1 MEKLTITV
9 DVQGV
14 RLDVFLAEK
23 LEFSR
28 SKVQKLIED
37 NKVTVGGEIAKS
49 KQLTVIGSEI
59 LVEIEEPTELQ
70 VKAVDIP
77 LDIVYQDSDLAVIN
91 KQQGLTVHQGSG
103 TGEETLVNAL
113 LYHLDSLSGING
125 VIRPGIVHRIDKDTS
140 GLLVVAKNDVS
151 HLSLS
156 KQIESKTC
164 KREYLALLEGNL
176 KTDQG
181 RIETYISRSTKNR
194 TMMAVSSSGRKAI
207 TNYQVIERKNGYTLC
222 KFILETGRTHQIRVH
237 AKHLG
242 HPVVGD
248 MVYGYKNQKFKLSGQ
263 LLHAYKLTFIH
274 PTKNEEVSFVAP
286 LPNYFSSTL
295 KKLEFDF
302 SKE

>member
-1 MEKLTITV
+1 MEKKIITV
-9 DVQGV
+9 DEQGV
-14 RLDVFLAEK
+14 RLDVFLASK
-23 LEFSR
+23 LDFSR
-28 SKVQKLIED
+28 SKIQKLIDE
-37 NKVTVGGEIAKS
+37 NKVTVGGKLAKS
-49 KQLTVIGSEI
+49 KQLTVLYDEI
-59 LVEIEEPTELQ
+59 IIEIEEPTELQ

-103 TGEETLVNAL
+103 TGDETLVNAL

-125 VIRPGIVHRIDKDTS
+125 VVRPGIVHRIDKDTS
-140 GLLVVAKNDVS
+140 GLLVVAKNDAS

-176 KTDQG
+176 KQDKG

-207 TNYQVIERKNGYTLC
+207 TNYEVVEKSNGYTLC
-222 KFILETGRTHQIRVH
+222 RFILETGRTHQIRVH
-237 AKHLG
+237 SKHLG

-248 MVYGYKNQKFKLSGQ
+248 SVYGFKNQKFNLQGQ

-274 PTKNEEVSFVAP
+274 PTTKTEVSFEAP
-286 LPNYFSSTL
+286 LPEHFKNIL
-295 KKLEFDF
+295 KKLEFEF
-302 SKE
+302 SK